1 MRKSKK
7 IMERPPITIAVDAM
21 GGDHAPGEVVKGAL
35 EASKEY
41 YVNIALVGRQ
51 EAILEETKR
60 NKKLARDSFFYIIN
74 SNEVIGFS
82 ESPAR
87 AIKEKPDSSIVQG
100 INLLKRGE
108 AAAFVSAGHTG
119 AVVCAALFELGLE
132 EGYERPAIGTLFP
145 TPTGQALLVD
155 AGANVDCR
163 PPFLVQFA
171 HLGVQYMRRLYN
183 IPNPRVGLLSNGE
196 EESKGN
202 RLVRE
207 THLLLKDCG
216 LNFVG
221 NVEGKDLPRGLADVV
236 VTDGFTGNVVLKAT
250 EGFAEMLTLSIQQSI
265 DGPHFKKA
273 KALMKSVV
281 AGMVKRMD
289 YNERG
294 GAPLLGV
301 RGDVIIAHG
310 RSHAKAIKS
319 AIRLARQA
327 VEPRIPALNKAVSP
341 ATTRPQELELSKD

>member
-1 MRKSKK
+1 MRRARKTVEKPSL
-7 IMERPPITIAVDAM
+7 TIAVDAM
-21 GGDHAPGEVVKGAL
+21 GGDFAPQEVVKGAL
-35 EASKEY
+35 EASRDY
-41 YVNIALVGRQ
+41 HVNIALVGKQ
-51 EAILEETKR
+51 EAILEETRRLKMD
-60 NKKLARDSFFYIIN
+60 RDAFFYIIN
-74 SNEVIGFS
+74 TSEVIDFC

-87 AIKEKPDSSIVQG
+87 AIKEKRDSSIVQG
-100 INLLKRGE
+100 INLLKKGE
-108 AAAFVSAGHTG
+108 ASAFVSAGHTG
-119 AVVCAALFELGLE
+119 AVVCASLFELGLE
-132 EGYERPAIGTLFP
+132 PGIERPAIGTLFP
-145 TPTGQALLVD
+145 TRTGHTLLVD

-171 HLGVQYMRRLYN
+171 HLGIKYMARIN
-183 IPNPRVGLLSNGE
+183 GIANPRVGLLSNGE

-221 NVEGKDLPRGLADVV
+221 NIEGKDLAHGLADVV

-250 EGFAEMLTLSIQQSI
+250 EGFAEMLTLSLQHAVN
-265 DGPHFKKA
+265 GHRHFKKA
-273 KALMKSVV
+273 SALMKSVL
-281 AGMVKRMD
+281 ASMVKRVD

-301 RGDVIIAHG
+301 RGNVIIAHG
-310 RSHAKAIKS
+310 RSHARAIKN

-327 VEPRIPALNKAVSP
+327 AEPGAIPEAEGTKDREQVTS
-341 ATTRPQELELSKD
+341 SK